1 MWSKGISYFKTLTRG
16 MSESESVVENPD
28 PPVGEEEGELG
39 ENDFNELPGEGEGIE
54 TGETNEEFGVL
65 PSNPVDEVQG
75 PPVDPNKVLEL
86 GDRILIVQEGDKI
99 SVGTVYYRTGTL
111 GPITVPVPKELL
123 KLQQEKD
130 KNKKT
135 KKETKAPV
143 KETQAQYIN
152 RRKEE
157 TARQKYPQLFK
168 NYDQTTSDAGG
179 NLYDPTDTDQ
189 MKRLEQLGLFEN
201 TD

>member
-111 GPITVPVPKELL
+111 LRL
-123 KLQQEKD
+123 KTD
-130 KNKKT
+130 GDNT
-135 KKETKAPV
+135 KLIDFGIWFSPLN
-143 KETQAQYIN
+143 I
-152 RRKEE
+152 EE
-157 TARQKYPQLFK
+157 
-168 NYDQTTSDAGG
+168 
-179 NLYDPTDTDQ
+179 NLY
-189 MKRLEQLGLFEN
+189 ES
-201 TD
+201 